1 MEDGEMKKITLVLL
15 TLLLSGCIGGGGPS
29 NAPPA
34 SPASPNEPYT
44 CSNSGA
50 NSDCSQ
56 SVEPSMY

>member
-1 MEDGEMKKITLVLL
+1 MKKITLVLL
-15 TLLLSGCIGGGGPS
+15 TLLLSGCIGGGGGPS
-29 NAPPA
+29 NAP
-34 SPASPNEPYT
+34 PASPNEPYT

>member
-34 SPASPNEPYT
+34 SPNEPYT
-44 CSNSGA
+44 CSNSSA

>member
-1 MEDGEMKKITLVLL
+1 MKKITLVLL
-15 TLLLSGCIGGGGPS
+15 TLLLSGCIGGGGGSS
-29 NAPPA
+29 NAP
-34 SPASPNEPYT
+34 PASPNEPYT

>member
-1 MEDGEMKKITLVLL
+1 MKKITLVLL
-15 TLLLSGCIGGGGPS
+15 TLLLSGCIGGGSPS
-29 NAPPA
+29 NAP
-34 SPASPNEPYT
+34 SASPNEPYT

>member
-15 TLLLSGCIGGGGPS
+15 TLLLSGCIGGGGGGGPS
-29 NAPPA
+29 NAP
-34 SPASPNEPYT
+34 PASPNEPYT

>member
-1 MEDGEMKKITLVLL
+1 MKKITLVLL
-15 TLLLSGCIGGGGPS
+15 TLLLSGCIGGGPS
-29 NAPPA
+29 NAP
-34 SPASPNEPYT
+34 PASPNEPYT

>member
-34 SPASPNEPYT
+34 SPNEPYT
-44 CSNSGA
+44 CTKSSA

>member
-15 TLLLSGCIGGGGPS
+15 TLLLSGCIGGGGSS
-29 NAPPA
+29 NAP
-34 SPASPNEPYT
+34 PASPNEPYT

>member
-15 TLLLSGCIGGGGPS
+15 TLLLSGCIGGGGGPL
-29 NAPPA
+29 NAP
-34 SPASPNEPYT
+34 PASPNEPYT

>member
-1 MEDGEMKKITLVLL
+1 MKKITLVLL
-15 TLLLSGCIGGGGPS
+15 TLLLSGCIGGGGGGPL
-29 NAPPA
+29 NAP
-34 SPASPNEPYT
+34 PASPNEPYT

>member
-1 MEDGEMKKITLVLL
+1 MEDGEMKKITLMFLML
-15 TLLLSGCIGGGGPS
+15 MLSGCIGGGGGPS
-29 NAPPA
+29 NAP
-34 SPASPNEPYT
+34 PASPNEPYT